1 MGIFDIFKSKK
12 SQPENMKKRGN
23 GLTLAGAPER
33 VLTAEEFWASD
44 IPTQAISRIISE
56 LIKFEPQHVK
66 VSEWGELFNVSS
78 GIQKIL
84 DVPNSWDTG
93 SDLLEQLYWDY
104 FYRGNAYVVPT
115 YELVDGHKVYTG
127 MYRVQPIIS
136 EHFIDD
142 NSGLDCY
149 YLEFQSGY
157 SICLPAEDVIHLKR
171 DLGQNPYFGGDRT
184 GRPHT
189 RSLQKI
195 ATIDQ
200 KLISGV
206 SKSIESSSMVRGILR
221 YNAHLRPEGLDEAVE
236 DFYARLRH
244 NDSAI
249 LPLGLDVDY
258 KPLSQD
264 THVVDAETLRFVDE
278 RFLRAFGVSRAI
290 LSGDFTSE
298 QQKSFRSTAVQPVLE
313 KLEKELTK
321 KIFTQNERT
330 RGNRIKFFI
339 GEISYVDHTTV
350 EALTM
355 GITAGILTVN
365 EIRQA
370 LGYRPLKEWS
380 TDENGQPRAVMS
392 KNFGDSSSVATQ
404 IDKEIGIY
412 QEKSEEEPK
421 KEEDT
426 DITTQEKDEK
436 DYMK

>member
-44 IPTQAISRIISE
+44 IPTQAISRIIAE
-56 LIKFEPQHVK
+56 LVKYEPQHVK
-66 VSEWGELFNVSS
+66 CSEWGELFNVNSNV
-78 GIQKIL
+78 QKIL
-84 DVPNSWDTG
+84 DVPNAWDTG
-93 SDLLEQLYWDY
+93 SDLLEQFYWDY
-104 FYRGNAYVVPT
+104 FYRGNAYIVPT

-142 NSGLDCY
+142 NTGLDCY
-149 YLEFQSGY
+149 YFEFQSGY
-157 SICLPAEDVIHLKR
+157 SIVLPAEDVIHLKR
-171 DLGQNPYFGGDRT
+171 DLGQNAYFGGDRN

-221 YNAHLRPEGLDEAVE
+221 YNAHLRPEGLDEAVD

-258 KPLSQD
+258 KPLSTD
-264 THVVDAETLRFVDE
+264 THVVDAETLTFIDE

-290 LSGDFTSE
+290 LSGDFTAE

-321 KIFTQNERT
+321 KLFTQTERT
-330 RGNRIKFFI
+330 RGNKIKFFI
-339 GEISYVDHTTV
+339 GEIAYIDSTTV

-365 EIRQA
+365 EVRQA
-370 LGYRPLKEWS
+370 MGYKPLKEWS
-380 TDENGQPRAVMS
+380 TDADGKPRAVMS
-392 KNFGDSSSVATQ
+392 KNFGDASSVATQ
-404 IDKEIGIY
+404 VDKETGY
-412 QEKSEEEPK
+412 LPSKSEEGPK
-421 KEEDT
+421 ENETVDTKTED
-426 DITTQEKDEK
+426 KDENV
-436 DYMK
+436 YMK